1 MNYHGLNLRGVD
13 SLLLNAKLSLIFEIE
28 KKRKEMFECAR
39 QKGMHSL
46 ECVQKSQELDRLILQ
61 VQRQKMKFE

>member
-1 MNYHGLNLRGVD
+1 M
-13 SLLLNAKLSLIFEIE
+13 LNAKLSLIFEIE